1 MYFLHVQYIVL
12 IDKYVHNNFDKIS
25 SLNICPVSQYL
36 FLNTIFSPLWQFK
49 LLLNLRKL
57 MMIKL
62 DNDDT
67 QKDKM
72 T

>member
-1 MYFLHVQYIVL
+1 MYIVL
-12 IDKYVHNNFDKIS
+12 IDKYAHNNFDKIS
-25 SLNICPVSQYL
+25 SLKAFPVTQYL

-49 LLLNLRKL
+49 LLRNLRKL

-67 QKDKM
+67 RKDKM
-72 T
+72 I

>member
-1 MYFLHVQYIVL
+1 MYIVS
-12 IDKYVHNNFDKIS
+12 INKFVHNNIDQIS
-25 SLNICPVSQYL
+25 SLNIFPVFQYL
-36 FLNTIFSPLWQFK
+36 FLNTIYSPLLQFK